1 MWRTA
6 SGILSGVSFHGYRLT
21 CALGARCT
29 VSIATTYGCPGT
41 SSGNTKIGV
50 WQLRTKSRVTVY
62 TKSARAPPYILVRKV
77 STIAIVM
84 SGRQAHN
91 SGPQPFMLLLYEG
104 PGISGR

>member
-21 CALGARCT
+21 CAFGARCT
-29 VSIATTYGCPGT
+29 VSIATAYGCAGT
-41 SSGNTKIGV
+41 SSGRTRIGV

-62 TKSARAPPYILVRKV
+62 TKSARARYMLGRKA

-84 SGRQAHN
+84 SGRRAHRY
-91 SGPQPFMLLLYEG
+91 GPQPFMLLLQERTG
-104 PGISGR
+104 

>member
-6 SGILSGVSFHGYRLT
+6 SGILSLVSFHGYRLT
-21 CALGARCT
+21 CAFGARCT
-29 VSIATTYGCPGT
+29 VSIATAYGCPGT

-62 TKSARAPPYILVRKV
+62 TKSARAPVYMLVRKV

-84 SGRQAHN
+84 SGRRGDK
-91 SGPQPFMLLLYEG
+91 SRPPPFLLLFEEEARH
-104 PGISGR
+104 PAP